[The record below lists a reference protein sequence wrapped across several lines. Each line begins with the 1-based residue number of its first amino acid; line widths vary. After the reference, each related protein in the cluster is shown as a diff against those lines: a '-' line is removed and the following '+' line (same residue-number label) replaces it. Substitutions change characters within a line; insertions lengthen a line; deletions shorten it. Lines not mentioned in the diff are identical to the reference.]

1 MRYTVKGVLRGYD
14 TLVNLVLDE
23 TIEYLRG
30 KCVQCIYSASAWD
43 LNKHV
48 TEYVFLDPE
57 DSYKLTGDTRTLGL
71 VVCRGGG
78 VMAVYPTEGAAE
90 LEENP
95 FL

>member
-1 MRYTVKGVLRGYD
+1 MAKKENILDFTAYMNKEIVVKFIGGREVKGVLRGYD

-23 TIEYLRG
+23 TIEYLR
-30 KCVQCIYSASAWD
+30 
-43 LNKHV
+43 
-48 TEYVFLDPE
+48 DPE

-90 LEENP
+90 LDENP